1 MKQLIVMGR
10 LWAMM
15 VKEFI
20 HIRRDRVTIG
30 MLITIPLIQLVLFGY
45 AINVNPHQ
53 LPTAVVSADH
63 SNFTRRFL
71 TALQNTDYFH
81 ITVPN
86 ATEQQANQLLKT
98 AKVQF
103 VINIPPGFTR
113 KLIHGERPDILVTA
127 DATDPV
133 STSAALRALQVLPDT
148 VFDNEISR
156 GLGYLKSTPAPFQV
170 IVHAKYNPESITQYN
185 IVPGLMGVIL
195 TMTLIMITALSIT
208 KERETGTF
216 ESLLSMPFRPLE
228 VMVGKVIPYVMVGYV
243 QQIIILLAAY
253 YLFAVPVAGS
263 VWLLLV
269 VTLPFILANLF
280 VGLTF
285 STLANNQLQ
294 AIQLTF
300 FFFLPSILLSGF
312 MFPFYGMPTWA
323 QWLGECLPLTHFVRI
338 VRGIMLKSNGF
349 AAIWSDI
356 WPLLIF
362 IIAAG
367 GICLLRFRQTL
378 D

>member
-1 MKQLIVMGR
+1 MKQFIVMGR

-30 MLITIPLIQLVLFGY
+30 MLITIPLIQLVLFGF

-71 TALQNTDYFH
+71 IALQNTDYFH
-81 ITVPN
+81 ITAANVS
-86 ATEQQANQLLKT
+86 ERQANEMLKT
-98 AKVQF
+98 GKVQF
-103 VINIPPGFTR
+103 VVNIPPGFTH
-113 KLIHGERPDILVTA
+113 KLIHGEHPSILVTA

-133 STSAALRALQVLPDT
+133 STSAALRALQVLPGD
-148 VFDNEISR
+148 VFDTELSR
-156 GLGYLKSTPAPFQV
+156 GLDYLKSTPTPFQV
-170 IVHAKYNPESITQYN
+170 VVHAKYNPESITQYN

-228 VMVGKVIPYVMVGYV
+228 VMVGKVIPYVIVGYV
-243 QQIIILLAAY
+243 QQVIILLAAY
-253 YLFAVPVAGS
+253 YLFAVPIAGS
-263 VWLLLV
+263 VLLLLL

-285 STLANNQLQ
+285 STLAHNQLQ

-338 VRGIMLKSNGF
+338 VRGIMLKSNGLV
-349 AAIWSDI
+349 DI
-356 WPLLIF
+356 WPDVWPMLVF
-362 IIAAG
+362 IVVAG
-367 GICLLRFRQTL
+367 VICLLRFRKTL

>member
-1 MKQLIVMGR
+1 MKQLIVMER

-30 MLITIPLIQLVLFGY
+30 MLINIPLIQLVLFGY

-103 VINIPPGFTR
+103 VVNIPSGFTR

-156 GLGYLKSTPAPFQV
+156 GLDYFKSTPAPFQV
-170 IVHAKYNPESITQYN
+170 IVHAKLQSGKYYTEQYRAWPDGGDLN
-185 IVPGLMGVIL
+185 HD
-195 TMTLIMITALSIT
+195 ADHDHC
-208 KERETGTF
+208 
-216 ESLLSMPFRPLE
+216 
-228 VMVGKVIPYVMVGYV
+228 
-243 QQIIILLAAY
+243 
-253 YLFAVPVAGS
+253 PVDHQRARDRD
-263 VWLLLV
+263 
-269 VTLPFILANLF
+269 F
-280 VGLTF
+280 
-285 STLANNQLQ
+285 
-294 AIQLTF
+294 
-300 FFFLPSILLSGF
+300 
-312 MFPFYGMPTWA
+312 
-323 QWLGECLPLTHFVRI
+323 
-338 VRGIMLKSNGF
+338 
-349 AAIWSDI
+349 
-356 WPLLIF
+356 
-362 IIAAG
+362 
-367 GICLLRFRQTL
+367 
-378 D
+378 